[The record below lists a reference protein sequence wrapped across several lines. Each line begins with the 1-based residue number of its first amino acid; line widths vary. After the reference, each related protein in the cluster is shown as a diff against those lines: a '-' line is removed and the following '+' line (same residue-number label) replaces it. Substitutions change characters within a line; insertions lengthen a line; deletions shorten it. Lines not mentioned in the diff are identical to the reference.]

1 MAGVRTLV
9 VTLSPFLAD
18 LVTNVLQPHLRLDVI
33 GVMPRREGLP
43 ERLRELQPQLVLL
56 GLESGEKDS
65 CARPLLA
72 VMPSSGLILA
82 LEKSGQHAWLYRLR
96 PHRTALVNVS
106 MPSLIGA
113 LSARFR
119 FSPS

>member
-1 MAGVRTLV
+1 MAGVRTVV

-18 LVTNVLQPHLRLDVI
+18 LVTNVLRPHLRLDVI
-33 GVMPRREGLP
+33 GVMQSRERLA
-43 ERLRELQPQLVLL
+43 EKLRELQPQLVLL

-72 VMPSSGLILA
+72 VMPSSGLILV
-82 LEKSGQHAWLYRLR
+82 LEKNGQHAWLYRLR

-106 MPSLIGA
+106 MPALTGA
-113 LSARFR
+113 LSARFKVSR
-119 FSPS
+119 P

>member
-1 MAGVRTLV
+1 MSGVRTLV
-9 VTLSPFLAD
+9 VTLSPLLAD
-18 LVTNVLQPHLRLDVI
+18 LVANVLRPHLRVDVV
-33 GVMPRREGLP
+33 GVMRNRERLA
-43 ERLRELQPQLVLL
+43 EKLRELQPQLVLL
-56 GLESGEKDS
+56 GLQSGEKDS

-72 VMPSSGLILA
+72 VMPSSGLILV

-113 LSARFR
+113 LSARFKV
-119 FSPS
+119 SPP

>member
-9 VTLSPFLAD
+9 VTLSPLLAD
-18 LVTNVLQPHLRLDVI
+18 LVANVLRPHLQVDVI
-33 GVMPRREGLP
+33 GVMRSRDRLAEK
-43 ERLRELQPQLVLL
+43 LRELQPQLMLL

-72 VMPSSGLILA
+72 VMPSSGLILV
-82 LEKSGQHAWLYRLR
+82 LEKSGRHAWLYRLR

-113 LSARFR
+113 LSARFKV
-119 FSPS
+119 SPP